1 MTTKNFSNRLRHAVR
16 KCREHD
22 VIERIEEV
30 FVLDFSVMQSIGK
43 YTKNMEMQMKWK
55 QKKANNDF
63 TADGSTK
70 LSDSIARQAEEIR
83 ESHADGSSKLS
94 AQIRTK
100 LAAGKKLTQEE
111 MDYLQK
117 HDPQT
122 YQKARAIEEEQ
133 KGYEE
138 ELKRCR
144 TKEDVQRVKMNHTAA
159 SLSTVNNVK
168 NNPAIPEG
176 AKLGI
181 MWQELMKARALE
193 ETMGEFVKSGR
204 YAQLPTEA
212 EKAEA
217 EKTIKQA
224 KEAEL
229 GIEDSVESTEKADND
244 EKEANADGAAEEIP
258 DDGTKDVSFYE
269 SVQKNRAVLQER
281 RITVAE
287 AESTPEALKVK
298 RAKAHAAY
306 KASQAEIPE
315 PVMDLK
321 N

>member
-1 MTTKNFSNRLRHAVR
+1 M
-16 KCREHD
+16 
-22 VIERIEEV
+22 
-30 FVLDFSVMQSIGK
+30 DFSVMQSIGK

-55 QKKANNDF
+55 QRKANNDF
-63 TADGSTK
+63 TADGSTT
-70 LSDSIARQAEEIR
+70 LRDSIARQAEEIR
-83 ESHADGSSKLS
+83 KSQADGSSKLS

-117 HDPQT
+117 NDPQT
-122 YQKARAIEEEQ
+122 YQKAKAIEEEQ
-133 KGYEE
+133 KCYEE

-181 MWQELMKARALE
+181 MWQELMKTRALE

-217 EKTIKQA
+217 EKELKEA

-229 GIEDSVESTEKADND
+229 GMEDSVESTEKTDND
-244 EKEANADGAAEEIP
+244 EKETNPDRAAGNDGKEVNVDRAPEGIP
-258 DDGTKDVSFYE
+258 EDTGKDISLHE
-269 SVQKNRAVLQER
+269 SVQRNRAVLQER
-281 RITVAE
+281 RMTVAE
-287 AESTPEALKVK
+287 AETTPEALKVK
-298 RAKAHAAY
+298 RAKARAAY
-306 KASQAEIPE
+306 RANQVEIPE
-315 PVMDLK
+315 RVMDLK
-321 N
+321 Q

>member
-1 MTTKNFSNRLRHAVR
+1 
-16 KCREHD
+16 
-22 VIERIEEV
+22 
-30 FVLDFSVMQSIGK
+30 
-43 YTKNMEMQMKWK
+43 MEMQMKWK
-55 QKKANNDF
+55 QRKANNDF
-63 TADGSTK
+63 TADGSTT
-70 LSDSIARQAEEIR
+70 LRDSIARQAEEIR
-83 ESHADGSSKLS
+83 KSQADGSSKLS

-117 HDPQT
+117 NDPQT
-122 YQKARAIEEEQ
+122 YQKAKAIEEEQ
-133 KGYEE
+133 KCYEE

-181 MWQELMKARALE
+181 MWQELMKTRALE

-217 EKTIKQA
+217 EKALKEA

-229 GIEDSVESTEKADND
+229 GMEDSVESTEKADND
-244 EKEANADGAAEEIP
+244 GKEVNEDRAPEGISEDAG
-258 DDGTKDVSFYE
+258 KDISLHG
-269 SVQKNRAVLQER
+269 SVQRNRAVLQER
-281 RITVAE
+281 RMTVAE
-287 AESTPEALKVK
+287 AETTPEALKVK
-298 RAKAHAAY
+298 RARARAAY
-306 KASQAEIPE
+306 RANQAEIPE
-315 PVMDLK
+315 QVMDLK
-321 N
+321 Q

>member
-1 MTTKNFSNRLRHAVR
+1 M
-16 KCREHD
+16 
-22 VIERIEEV
+22 
-30 FVLDFSVMQSIGK
+30 DFSVMQSIGK

-55 QKKANNDF
+55 QRKANNDF
-63 TADGSTK
+63 TADGSTT
-70 LSDSIARQAEEIR
+70 LRDSIARQAEEIR
-83 ESHADGSSKLS
+83 KSQADGSSKLS

-117 HDPQT
+117 NDPQT
-122 YQKARAIEEEQ
+122 YQKAKAIEEEQ
-133 KGYEE
+133 KCYEE

-181 MWQELMKARALE
+181 MWQELMKTRALE

-217 EKTIKQA
+217 EKELKEA

-229 GIEDSVESTEKADND
+229 GMEDSVESAEKADND
-244 EKEANADGAAEEIP
+244 GKEVNADHAADNDGKEVNADRAADNGGKEANVGRAPEGIP
-258 DDGTKDVSFYE
+258 GDTKKDISLHE
-269 SVQKNRAVLQER
+269 SVQRNRAVLQER
-281 RITVAE
+281 RMTVAE
-287 AESTPEALKVK
+287 AETTPEALKVK
-298 RAKAHAAY
+298 RAKARAAY
-306 KASQAEIPE
+306 RANQAEIPE
-315 PVMDLK
+315 QVMDLK
-321 N
+321 H

>member
-1 MTTKNFSNRLRHAVR
+1 M
-16 KCREHD
+16 
-22 VIERIEEV
+22 
-30 FVLDFSVMQSIGK
+30 DFSVMQSIGK

-70 LSDSIARQAEEIR
+70 LKWNDSAAQQAEEIR
-83 ESHADGSSKLS
+83 KSQADGSSKLS

-100 LAAGKKLTQEE
+100 LATGKKLTREE

-117 HDPQT
+117 NDPQT
-122 YQKARAIEEEQ
+122 YQKAKAIEEEQ
-133 KGYEE
+133 KSYEE

-181 MWQELMKARALE
+181 MWQELMKTRALE
-193 ETMGEFVKSGR
+193 ETMSKFVESGR

-217 EKTIKQA
+217 EKTLNEA

-229 GIEDSVESTEKADND
+229 GIEDSVESTEKTDSD
-244 EKEANADGAAEEIP
+244 EKEADAERTPEDIP
-258 DDGTKDVSFYE
+258 DDTRKNVSLHE
-269 SVQKNRAVLQER
+269 SVKRNRAILER
-281 RITVAE
+281 RISVAE
-287 AESTPEALKVK
+287 AETTPEALKVK

-306 KASQAEIPE
+306 TAHQVEIPE
-315 PVMDLK
+315 QVMDLK

>member
-1 MTTKNFSNRLRHAVR
+1 M
-16 KCREHD
+16 
-22 VIERIEEV
+22 
-30 FVLDFSVMQSIGK
+30 DFSVMQSIGM

-70 LSDSIARQAEEIR
+70 LSDPTARQAEEIR
-83 ESHADGSSKLS
+83 EAQADGSSKLS

-100 LAAGKKLTQEE
+100 LAAGKKLTREE

-117 HDPQT
+117 NDPQT

-133 KGYEE
+133 KSYEE

-181 MWQELMKARALE
+181 MWQELMKTRALE

-217 EKTIKQA
+217 EKALKEA

-244 EKEANADGAAEEIP
+244 EKEANTDRAADNGGKEANVDHAPEGIP
-258 DDGTKDVSFYE
+258 EDNGKDGSLHE
-269 SVQKNRAVLQER
+269 SVQKDRRGLQER
-281 RITVAE
+281 RMTVAE
-287 AESTPEALKVK
+287 AETTPEALKVK

-306 KASQAEIPE
+306 KANQAELPKSVID
-315 PVMDLK
+315 MK

>member
-1 MTTKNFSNRLRHAVR
+1 M
-16 KCREHD
+16 
-22 VIERIEEV
+22 
-30 FVLDFSVMQSIGK
+30 DFSVMQSIGK

-55 QKKANNDF
+55 QRKANNDF
-63 TADGSTK
+63 TADGSTT
-70 LSDSIARQAEEIR
+70 LRDSIARQAEEIR
-83 ESHADGSSKLS
+83 KSQADGSSKLS

-117 HDPQT
+117 NDPQT
-122 YQKARAIEEEQ
+122 YQKAKAIEEEQ
-133 KGYEE
+133 KSYEE

-181 MWQELMKARALE
+181 MWQELMKTKALE

-217 EKTIKQA
+217 EKELKEA

-229 GIEDSVESTEKADND
+229 GMEDSVESTEKTDND
-244 EKEANADGAAEEIP
+244 EKETDPDRAADNDGKEVNEDRAADNGGKKINAGRAPEGIP
-258 DDGTKDVSFYE
+258 EDTGKDISLHE
-269 SVQKNRAVLQER
+269 SVQRDRAVLQER
-281 RITVAE
+281 RMTVAE
-287 AESTPEALKVK
+287 AETTPEALKVK
-298 RAKAHAAY
+298 RAKARAAY
-306 KASQAEIPE
+306 RANQAEIPE
-315 PVMDLK
+315 QVMDLK
-321 N
+321 H

>member
-1 MTTKNFSNRLRHAVR
+1 M
-16 KCREHD
+16 
-22 VIERIEEV
+22 
-30 FVLDFSVMQSIGK
+30 DFSVMQSIGK

-55 QKKANNDF
+55 QRKANNDF
-63 TADGSTK
+63 TADGSTT
-70 LSDSIARQAEEIR
+70 LSDSISRQAEEIR
-83 ESHADGSSKLS
+83 KSQADGSSKLS

-117 HDPQT
+117 NDPQT

-133 KGYEE
+133 KCYEE

-181 MWQELMKARALE
+181 MWQELMKTRALE

-217 EKTIKQA
+217 EKELKEA

-229 GIEDSVESTEKADND
+229 GMEDSVESTEKTDNDEKEVNADRAADND
-244 EKEANADGAAEEIP
+244 EKEANADRAADNGGKKINAGRAPKGIP
-258 DDGTKDVSFYE
+258 EDTGKDASLHE
-269 SVQKNRAVLQER
+269 SVQRDRAVLQER
-281 RITVAE
+281 RMTVAE
-287 AESTPEALKVK
+287 AETTPEALKVK
-298 RAKAHAAY
+298 RAKARAAY
-306 KASQAEIPE
+306 RANQAEIPE
-315 PVMDLK
+315 RVMDLK
-321 N
+321 Q

>member
-1 MTTKNFSNRLRHAVR
+1 M
-16 KCREHD
+16 
-22 VIERIEEV
+22 
-30 FVLDFSVMQSIGK
+30 DFSVMQSIGM

-70 LSDSIARQAEEIR
+70 LSDPTARQAEEIR
-83 ESHADGSSKLS
+83 EAQADGSSKLS

-100 LAAGKKLTQEE
+100 LAVGKKLTREE

-117 HDPQT
+117 NDPQT

-133 KGYEE
+133 KSYEE

-181 MWQELMKARALE
+181 MWQELMKTRALE

-217 EKTIKQA
+217 EKALKEA

-229 GIEDSVESTEKADND
+229 GMEDSVESTEKADND
-244 EKEANADGAAEEIP
+244 GKEVNEDRAPEGISEDAG
-258 DDGTKDVSFYE
+258 KDISLHG
-269 SVQKNRAVLQER
+269 SVQRNRAVLQER
-281 RITVAE
+281 RMTVAE
-287 AESTPEALKVK
+287 AETTPEALKVK
-298 RAKAHAAY
+298 RARARAAY
-306 KASQAEIPE
+306 RANQAEIPE
-315 PVMDLK
+315 QVMDLK
-321 N
+321 Q

>member
-1 MTTKNFSNRLRHAVR
+1 MNFFAV
-16 KCREHD
+16 
-22 VIERIEEV
+22 
-30 FVLDFSVMQSIGK
+30 QSLNS

-55 QKKANNDF
+55 QRKANNDF
-63 TADGSTK
+63 TADGSTT
-70 LSDSIARQAEEIR
+70 LRDSIARQAEEIR
-83 ESHADGSSKLS
+83 KSQADGSSKLS

-117 HDPQT
+117 NDPQT
-122 YQKARAIEEEQ
+122 YQKAKAIEEEQ
-133 KGYEE
+133 KCYEE

-181 MWQELMKARALE
+181 MWQELMKTRALE

-217 EKTIKQA
+217 EKELKEA

-229 GIEDSVESTEKADND
+229 GMEDSVESTEKADND
-244 EKEANADGAAEEIP
+244 GKEVNEDRAPEGISEDAG
-258 DDGTKDVSFYE
+258 KDISLHG
-269 SVQKNRAVLQER
+269 SVQRNRAVLQER
-281 RITVAE
+281 RMTVAE
-287 AESTPEALKVK
+287 AETTPEALKVK
-298 RAKAHAAY
+298 RARARAAY
-306 KASQAEIPE
+306 RANQAEIPE
-315 PVMDLK
+315 QVMDLK
-321 N
+321 Q

>member
-1 MTTKNFSNRLRHAVR
+1 
-16 KCREHD
+16 
-22 VIERIEEV
+22 
-30 FVLDFSVMQSIGK
+30 
-43 YTKNMEMQMKWK
+43 MQMKWK
-55 QKKANNDF
+55 QRKANNDF
-63 TADGSTK
+63 TADGSTT
-70 LSDSIARQAEEIR
+70 LRDSIARQAEEIR
-83 ESHADGSSKLS
+83 KSQADGSSKLS

-117 HDPQT
+117 NDPQT
-122 YQKARAIEEEQ
+122 YQKAKAIKEEQ
-133 KGYEE
+133 KCYEE

-181 MWQELMKARALE
+181 MWQELMKTRALE

-217 EKTIKQA
+217 EKELKEA

-229 GIEDSVESTEKADND
+229 GMEDSVESTEKADND
-244 EKEANADGAAEEIP
+244 GKEVNEDRAPEGISEDAG
-258 DDGTKDVSFYE
+258 KDISLHG
-269 SVQKNRAVLQER
+269 SVQRNRAVLQER
-281 RITVAE
+281 RMTVAE
-287 AESTPEALKVK
+287 AETTPEALKVK
-298 RAKAHAAY
+298 RAKARAAY
-306 KASQAEIPE
+306 KANQSEIPE
-315 PVMDLK
+315 SVMDLK
-321 N
+321 K

>member
-1 MTTKNFSNRLRHAVR
+1 M
-16 KCREHD
+16 
-22 VIERIEEV
+22 
-30 FVLDFSVMQSIGK
+30 DFSVMQSIGN

-55 QKKANNDF
+55 QRKANNDF
-63 TADGSTK
+63 TADGSTT
-70 LSDSIARQAEEIR
+70 LRDSIARQAEEIR
-83 ESHADGSSKLS
+83 KSQADGSSKLS

-117 HDPQT
+117 NDPQT
-122 YQKARAIEEEQ
+122 YQKAKAIEEEQ
-133 KGYEE
+133 KCYEE

-181 MWQELMKARALE
+181 MWQELMKTRALE

-217 EKTIKQA
+217 EKELKEA

-229 GIEDSVESTEKADND
+229 GMEDSVESTEKADND
-244 EKEANADGAAEEIP
+244 GKEVNEDRAPEGISEDAG
-258 DDGTKDVSFYE
+258 KDISLHG
-269 SVQKNRAVLQER
+269 SVQRNRAVLQER
-281 RITVAE
+281 RMTVAE
-287 AESTPEALKVK
+287 AETTPEALKVK
-298 RAKAHAAY
+298 RARARAAY
-306 KASQAEIPE
+306 RANQAEIPE
-315 PVMDLK
+315 QVMDLK
-321 N
+321 Q

>member
-1 MTTKNFSNRLRHAVR
+1 M
-16 KCREHD
+16 
-22 VIERIEEV
+22 
-30 FVLDFSVMQSIGK
+30 DFSVMQSIGN

-55 QKKANNDF
+55 RKKANSDF

-70 LSDSIARQAEEIR
+70 ISDSIARQAEEIR
-83 ESHADGSSKLS
+83 KSQADGSSKLS

-100 LAAGKKLTQEE
+100 LATGKKLTQEE

-122 YQKARAIEEEQ
+122 YQKAKSIEEEQ
-133 KGYEE
+133 KSYEE

-181 MWQELMKARALE
+181 MWQELMKSRALE
-193 ETMGEFVKSGR
+193 ETLGEFVKSGR

-217 EKTIKQA
+217 EKALKEA

-229 GIEDSVESTEKADND
+229 GMEDSAESIEKTDND
-244 EKEANADGAAEEIP
+244 EKEVHAEGTPEEIQ
-258 DDGTKDVSFYE
+258 DDAKKEVSLHE
-269 SVQKNRAVLQER
+269 SVQRDRAVLQER

-287 AESTPEALKVK
+287 AETTPEALKVK
-298 RAKAHAAY
+298 RAKVRAAY

-315 PVMDLK
+315 QVMDLK
-321 N
+321 H

>member
-1 MTTKNFSNRLRHAVR
+1 M
-16 KCREHD
+16 
-22 VIERIEEV
+22 
-30 FVLDFSVMQSIGK
+30 DFSVMQSIGN

-55 QKKANNDF
+55 QRKANNDF
-63 TADGSTK
+63 TADGSTT
-70 LSDSIARQAEEIR
+70 LRDSIARQAEEIR
-83 ESHADGSSKLS
+83 KSQADGSSKLS

-117 HDPQT
+117 NDPQT
-122 YQKARAIEEEQ
+122 YQKAKAIEEEQ
-133 KGYEE
+133 KCYEE

-181 MWQELMKARALE
+181 MWQELMKTRALE

-217 EKTIKQA
+217 EKALKEA

-229 GIEDSVESTEKADND
+229 GMEDSVESTEKADND
-244 EKEANADGAAEEIP
+244 GKEVNEDRAPEGISEDAG
-258 DDGTKDVSFYE
+258 KDISLHG
-269 SVQKNRAVLQER
+269 SVQRNRAVLQER
-281 RITVAE
+281 RMTVAE
-287 AESTPEALKVK
+287 VETTPEALKVK
-298 RAKAHAAY
+298 RARARAAY
-306 KASQAEIPE
+306 RANQAEIPE
-315 PVMDLK
+315 QVMDLK
-321 N
+321 Q

>member
-1 MTTKNFSNRLRHAVR
+1 M
-16 KCREHD
+16 
-22 VIERIEEV
+22 
-30 FVLDFSVMQSIGK
+30 DFSVMQSIGM

-70 LSDSIARQAEEIR
+70 LSDPTARQAEEIR
-83 ESHADGSSKLS
+83 EAQADGSSKLS

-100 LAAGKKLTQEE
+100 LAAGKKLTREE

-117 HDPQT
+117 NDPQT

-133 KGYEE
+133 KSYEE

-181 MWQELMKARALE
+181 MWQELMKTRALE

-217 EKTIKQA
+217 EKALKEA

-229 GIEDSVESTEKADND
+229 GMEDSVESTEKADND
-244 EKEANADGAAEEIP
+244 EKEANTDRAVDNGGKEVNADHAPEGIP
-258 DDGTKDVSFYE
+258 EDNGKDASLHE
-269 SVQKNRAVLQER
+269 SAQKDRRVLQER
-281 RITVAE
+281 RMTVAE
-287 AESTPEALKVK
+287 AEATP
-298 RAKAHAAY
+298 
-306 KASQAEIPE
+306 
-315 PVMDLK
+315 
-321 N
+321 

>member
-1 MTTKNFSNRLRHAVR
+1 M
-16 KCREHD
+16 
-22 VIERIEEV
+22 
-30 FVLDFSVMQSIGK
+30 DFSVMQSIGM

-70 LSDSIARQAEEIR
+70 LSDPTARQAEEIR
-83 ESHADGSSKLS
+83 EAQADGSSKLS

-100 LAAGKKLTQEE
+100 LAAGKKLTREE

-117 HDPQT
+117 NDPQT

-133 KGYEE
+133 KSYEE

-181 MWQELMKARALE
+181 MWQELMKTRALE

-217 EKTIKQA
+217 EKALKEA

-244 EKEANADGAAEEIP
+244 EKEANTDRAADNGGKEANVDHAPEGIP
-258 DDGTKDVSFYE
+258 EDNGKDASLHE
-269 SVQKNRAVLQER
+269 SVQKDRRGLQER
-281 RITVAE
+281 RMTVAE
-287 AESTPEALKVK
+287 AETTPEALKVK

-306 KASQAEIPE
+306 KANQAELPKSVID
-315 PVMDLK
+315 MK

>member
-1 MTTKNFSNRLRHAVR
+1 M
-16 KCREHD
+16 
-22 VIERIEEV
+22 
-30 FVLDFSVMQSIGK
+30 DFSVMQSIGK

-55 QKKANNDF
+55 RKKANSDF

-83 ESHADGSSKLS
+83 KSQADGSSKLS

-100 LAAGKKLTQEE
+100 LATGKKLTQEE

-122 YQKARAIEEEQ
+122 YQKAKSIEEEQ
-133 KGYEE
+133 KSYEE

-181 MWQELMKARALE
+181 MWQELMKSRALE
-193 ETMGEFVKSGR
+193 ETLGEFVKSGR

-217 EKTIKQA
+217 EKTLGEA

-229 GIEDSVESTEKADND
+229 GMEDSAESIEKAGND
-244 EKEANADGAAEEIP
+244 GKEVNAEGTPKESP
-258 DDGTKDVSFYE
+258 DDTKKEVSLHE
-269 SVQKNRAVLQER
+269 SVQRDRAVLQER

-287 AESTPEALKVK
+287 AETTPEALKVK
-298 RAKAHAAY
+298 RAKVRAAY
-306 KASQAEIPE
+306 EASQAEIPE
-315 PVMDLK
+315 HIMDLK
-321 N
+321 H

>member
-1 MTTKNFSNRLRHAVR
+1 M
-16 KCREHD
+16 
-22 VIERIEEV
+22 
-30 FVLDFSVMQSIGK
+30 DFSVMQSIGK

-55 QKKANNDF
+55 QRKANNDF
-63 TADGSTK
+63 TADGSTT
-70 LSDSIARQAEEIR
+70 LRDSIARQAEEIR
-83 ESHADGSSKLS
+83 KSQADGSSKLS

-117 HDPQT
+117 NDPQT
-122 YQKARAIEEEQ
+122 YQKAKAIEEEQ
-133 KGYEE
+133 KCYEE

-181 MWQELMKARALE
+181 MWQELMKTRALE

-217 EKTIKQA
+217 EKELKEA

-229 GIEDSVESTEKADND
+229 GMEDSVESTEKADND
-244 EKEANADGAAEEIP
+244 EKETDPDRAADNGGKKINAGRAPEGIP
-258 DDGTKDVSFYE
+258 EDTGKDISLHE
-269 SVQKNRAVLQER
+269 SVQRDRAVLQER
-281 RITVAE
+281 RMTVTE
-287 AESTPEALKVK
+287 AETTPEALKVK
-298 RAKAHAAY
+298 RAKARAAY
-306 KASQAEIPE
+306 RANQAEIPE
-315 PVMDLK
+315 QVMDLK
-321 N
+321 H

>member
-1 MTTKNFSNRLRHAVR
+1 M
-16 KCREHD
+16 
-22 VIERIEEV
+22 
-30 FVLDFSVMQSIGK
+30 DFSVMQSIGN

-55 QKKANNDF
+55 QRKANNDF
-63 TADGSTK
+63 TADGSTT
-70 LSDSIARQAEEIR
+70 LRDSIARQAEEIR
-83 ESHADGSSKLS
+83 KSQADGSSKLS

-117 HDPQT
+117 NDPQT
-122 YQKARAIEEEQ
+122 YQKAKAIEEEQ
-133 KGYEE
+133 KCYEE

-181 MWQELMKARALE
+181 MWQELMKTRALE

-212 EKAEA
+212 EKAKKKKALKE
-217 EKTIKQA
+217 A

-229 GIEDSVESTEKADND
+229 GMEDSVESTEKADND
-244 EKEANADGAAEEIP
+244 GKEVNEDRAPEGISEDAG
-258 DDGTKDVSFYE
+258 KDISLHG
-269 SVQKNRAVLQER
+269 SVQRNRAVLQER
-281 RITVAE
+281 RMTVAE
-287 AESTPEALKVK
+287 AETTPEALKVK

-306 KASQAEIPE
+306 KANQAELPKSVID
-315 PVMDLK
+315 MK